1 MSALGH
7 KQTCAMQKA
16 MSAFPLESDRNSR
29 HRRADRGQSTSA
41 LPLQGSN
48 VDLLRNGESIINIDA
63 EISDSTFY
71 LGVAEQKLDS
81 SQIACTAVD
90 ERRFSPPQ

>member
-1 MSALGH
+1 MGGV
-7 KQTCAMQKA
+7 
-16 MSAFPLESDRNSR
+16 
-29 HRRADRGQSTSA
+29 DRGQSASA

-71 LGVAEQKLDS
+71 FGVAEQKLDS
-81 SQIACTAVD
+81 SQIARTAVD
-90 ERRFSPPQ
+90 ERRFGPPQ

>member
-1 MSALGH
+1 
-7 KQTCAMQKA
+7 MQKA

-48 VDLLRNGESIINIDA
+48 VDLLRNGESIINVNA

-81 SQIACTAVD
+81 SQIARTAVD